1 MIKHIVMFKMK
12 PEYEG
17 KTATQNALAAKE
29 RAEKLIDL
37 VPTLRKLEVC
47 INTEKANP
55 DNYEFALVCDFDDI
69 DGLNEYQVHPSH
81 VEFGKFINP
90 RRDLR
95 ACIDYEF

>member
-1 MIKHIVMFKMK
+1 MIRHIVMFKLK

-17 KTATQNALAAKE
+17 RTAMENAREAKE

-37 VPTLRKLEVC
+37 VPTLDKLEVC

-55 DNYEFALVCDFDDI
+55 DNYEFALVCDFADI
-69 DGLNEYQVHPSH
+69 DALNAYQVHPEH
-81 VEFGKFINP
+81 VAFGQFINP

-95 ACIDYEF
+95 ACIDYEV